1 MQIQRMK
8 MLISGLTLVSFPV
21 ATSMPS
27 SVLLFW
33 LTNNTFSLGYTSALL
48 FTPTRAALGLPPRDL
63 AASLRPAAE
72 LAPTASSMAAAGG
85 EELGRAQLAAATS
98 LASLA
103 DSMAEDGQLEGAVA
117 MQQRALKLSEG
128 SHVDAHEHALGARWR
143 LAELQEKAGLA
154 EEARATLERWREA
167 GGDAAIAEERI
178 ARLGQ

>member
-1 MQIQRMK
+1 MQRMK
-8 MLISGLTLVSFPV
+8 LLISGLTLVSFPV

-33 LTNNTFSLGYTSALL
+33 LTNNSFSLGYTSALL
-48 FTPTRAALGLPPRDL
+48 FTSTRAALGLPPRDL
-63 AASLRPAAE
+63 AASSRPSAE
-72 LAPTASSMAAAGG
+72 LAATGG

-103 DSMAEDGQLEGAVA
+103 DSMAERGQLESAVA
-117 MQQRALKLSEG
+117 MQQRALNLSEE
-128 SHVDAHEHALGARWR
+128 SHGDAHEHTLGARWR
-143 LAELQEKAGLA
+143 LAELQERAGLA